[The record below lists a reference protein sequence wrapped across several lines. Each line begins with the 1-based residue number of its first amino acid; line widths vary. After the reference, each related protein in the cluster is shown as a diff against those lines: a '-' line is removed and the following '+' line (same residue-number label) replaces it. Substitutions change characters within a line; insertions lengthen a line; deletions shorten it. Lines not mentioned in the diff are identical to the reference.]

1 MQRVERCG
9 KRKDQTR
16 GCARDVV
23 LGAGVSVEGM
33 EWGGRG
39 VDETELG
46 EGKQVKGGYDSEPF

>member
-1 MQRVERCG
+1 MQRVERCR

-23 LGAGVSVEGM
+23 LGSVWKGWSGEGG
-33 EWGGRG
+33 ELT
-39 VDETELG
+39 ETELG

>member
-23 LGAGVSVEGM
+23 LGSVWKGSGGEGGELM
-33 EWGGRG
+33 
-39 VDETELG
+39 ETELG
-46 EGKQVKGGYDSEPF
+46 EGTQVKGGHDSETL